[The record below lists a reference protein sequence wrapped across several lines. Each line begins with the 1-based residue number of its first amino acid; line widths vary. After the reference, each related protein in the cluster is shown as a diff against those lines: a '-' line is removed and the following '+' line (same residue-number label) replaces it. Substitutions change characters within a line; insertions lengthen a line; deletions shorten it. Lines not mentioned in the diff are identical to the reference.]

1 MADLLFLSHRIPYP
15 PDKGEKIRAFHI
27 LRHLARRHR
36 IHLGCLIDEPEDWR
50 HVSALRELCADLACF
65 PLHRRWRRLAAL
77 TKMRPGRALTL
88 DYFHHHRLARWVDDK
103 VAGGVRDVFVYSSAM
118 APYVM
123 GRRVMGRPGGRR
135 VLDMVD
141 IDSEKFRAYAEASS
155 WPGRWIHAREAR
167 TLLALERAAAAD
179 FDQTLL
185 VSAAECAHFAALAP
199 EIGGRVA
206 ALANGVD
213 LARFAPDLGLPNP
226 YPGALPAI
234 VFTGTMDYRPNEDA
248 VVWFAEEVLPALRAV
263 AADGMAPDFYIV
275 GARPG
280 RKLRQLARRPGVV
293 VTGRVADTRPYL
305 AHAALVVAPL
315 RIARGIQN
323 KVLEAMAMARPVL
336 ATPAAFEG
344 ITATPGR
351 DLLVAED
358 VPAMIRAARAVLAGR
373 YPGLGH
379 AARAAML
386 RGYAWDET
394 LAPLD
399 AMFATAPAAA
409 LGEALA

>member
-36 IHLGCLIDEPEDWR
+36 IHLGCLIDAPEDWR
-50 HVSALRELCADLACF
+50 HVADLREFCADLACF

-77 TKMRPGRALTL
+77 TKMRPGRALTR
-88 DYFHHHRLARWVDDK
+88 DYFHHRGLARWVEDK
-103 VAGGVRDVFVYSSAM
+103 FAGGISDVFVYSSAM
-118 APYVM
+118 APYAM
-123 GRRVMGRPGGRR
+123 GRRGGRR

-141 IDSEKFRAYAEASS
+141 IDSEKFRAYAQASA
-155 WPGRWIHAREAR
+155 WPGRWLYAREAR

-199 EIGGRVA
+199 ELGGRVTP
-206 ALANGVD
+206 LANGVD

-226 YPGALPAI
+226 YPGAPPAI
-234 VFTGTMDYRPNEDA
+234 VFTGTMDYRPNEEA
-248 VVWFAEEVLPALRAV
+248 VIWFAEQVLPALRM
-263 AADGMAPDFYIV
+263 AASGGVAPDFYIV

-280 RKLRQLARRPGVV
+280 AALRRLARRPGVV

-315 RIARGIQN
+315 HIARGVQN

-358 VPAMIRAARAVLAGR
+358 APAMIREARAVLAGR
-373 YPGLGH
+373 HPGLGH

>member
-15 PDKGEKIRAFHI
+15 PDKGEKIRAFHM
-27 LRHLARRHR
+27 LRHLARHHR

-50 HVSALRELCADLACF
+50 HVAQLREFCSDLACF

-77 TKMRPGRALTL
+77 AKMRPGRALTV
-88 DYFHHHRLARWVDDK
+88 DYFHHRGLARWVEGK
-103 VAGGVRDVFVYSSAM
+103 YAGGIRDVFVYSSAM

-123 GRRVMGRPGGRR
+123 GRRGGRR

-141 IDSEKFRAYAEASS
+141 IDSEKWRAYAEASA
-155 WPGRWIHAREAR
+155 WPGRWLYAREGR
-167 TLLALERAAAAD
+167 TLLALERAAAME
-179 FDQTLL
+179 FDRTLL
-185 VSAAECAHFAALAP
+185 VSAAECAHFTALAP
-199 EIGGRVA
+199 ELAGRVA

-213 LARFAPDLGLPNP
+213 LAHFAPDLALADP
-226 YPGALPAI
+226 YPAGVPAI

-263 AADGMAPDFYIV
+263 ASGGTAPVFYIV

-280 RKLRQLARRPGVV
+280 PALRRLARRPGVV
-293 VTGRVADTRPYL
+293 VTGRVPDTRPYL

-344 ITATPGR
+344 IIASPGR

-358 VPAMIRAARAVLAGR
+358 APAMISAAQAVLAGR
-373 YPGLGH
+373 YPGLGP

-399 AMFATAPAAA
+399 ALFAASSTPA
-409 LGEALA
+409 LGEAIA